1 MRMSIN
7 DTELTCSEQET
18 WAELTAQN
26 AERNA
31 RIEKIRKE
39 HALTE
44 LLGITVIKQL
54 VVSNV

>member
-7 DTELTCSEQET
+7 DTELTEFGCSEQET

-39 HALTE
+39 YARTLE
-44 LLGITVIKQL
+44 LGITVI
-54 VVSNV
+54 